1 MKYLENYSSVE
12 DIQYLNDMGMDLKD
26 EDKWEFKI
34 SEVNPNNSRD
44 IKIYITRYRKTT
56 IVSKILLNFIESSI
70 NYMKSN
76 NFKYKIEMG
85 GSLNKVPIFKSL
97 NFEDFEDFIDRK
109 NDQLKVSYI
118 RVVFKREIKKF
129 ESFSGKSPFDEDIE
143 YLNDILVDI
152 KDNDNWQFKIDVDEI
167 DLRIERKKL
176 CSIKITLSTD
186 VKYKCKEIDPDVISC
201 IENCI
206 SYMGKEFFLKFFFIK
221 DNYFTDEHE
230 MEIVNFISIN
240 SFKNYTKSPIGHQ
253 LRRPEI
259 TIKFEKKYDEI

>member
-1 MKYLENYSSVE
+1 MKHLENYSSDE

-26 EDKWEFKI
+26 EDKWQFKI

-44 IKIYITRYRKTT
+44 ID
-56 IVSKILLNFIESSI
+56 E
-70 NYMKSN
+70 
-76 NFKYKIEMG
+76 
-85 GSLNKVPIFKSL
+85 
-97 NFEDFEDFIDRK
+97 K
-109 NDQLKVSYI
+109 NDVLKIAYI

-129 ESFSGKSPFDEDIE
+129 ESFSEKSPIDEDIE

-152 KDNDNWQFKIDVDEI
+152 KDNGNWQFKIDVDEI
-167 DLRIERKKL
+167 DLRTTRKKL
-176 CSIKITLSTD
+176 CSIKITLSSD
-186 VKYKCKEIDPDVISC
+186 VKYKCKEIGPDVISC

-206 SYMGKEFFLKFFFIK
+206 SYMGKEFFLKFLFIK

-240 SFKNYTKSPIGHQ
+240 SFKSYTKSPIGHQ
-253 LRRPEI
+253 FRRPEI

>member
-1 MKYLENYSSVE
+1 MKHLENYSSDE

-26 EDKWEFKI
+26 EDKWQFKI

-44 IKIYITRYRKTT
+44 IKIYITRYGKNS
-56 IVSKILLNFIESSI
+56 VSKILLNFIESSI
-70 NYMKSN
+70 SYMSSN
-76 NFKYKIEMG
+76 NFKYKIEMA
-85 GSLNKVPIFKSL
+85 GSLNKVPIFRTL
-97 NFEDFEDFIDRK
+97 NFEDFDSLIDEK
-109 NDQLKVSYI
+109 NDVLKIAYI

-129 ESFSGKSPFDEDIE
+129 ESFSEKSPIDEDIE

-152 KDNDNWQFKIDVDEI
+152 KDNGNWQFKIDVDEI
-167 DLRIERKKL
+167 DLRTTRKKL
-176 CSIKITLSTD
+176 CSIKITLSSD
-186 VKYKCKEIDPDVISC
+186 VKYKCKEIGPDVISC

-206 SYMGKEFFLKFFFIK
+206 SYMGKEFFLKFLFIK

-240 SFKNYTKSPIGHQ
+240 SFKSYTKSPIGHQ
-253 LRRPEI
+253 FRRPEI